1 MTKTVRITEGV
12 LLDWLSDYGSRFLK
26 DEIDYEIK
34 KLAAKALEEP
44 PEKPQITSVIPL
56 TIRNWLNDIGAVYVE
71 HPPCSSMVVLEFEDE
86 NVATQFVLTWLT

>member
-1 MTKTVRITEGV
+1 MTKTVRITEKV
-12 LLDWLSDYGSRFLK
+12 LLDWLSEYGSRFLK

-34 KLAAKALEEP
+34 KLATSSLDDP
-44 PEKPQITSVIPL
+44 PQKLQITNVIPL

-71 HPPCSSMVVLEFEDE
+71 HPPSSSMVVLEFEDE